1 MALWIKFF
9 GISLEFWTTQGFSD
23 IASAVGK
30 SLYVDLVTEESAKLK
45 YARIHVKLLVN
56 SLYPNTLE
64 ICLSNR
70 DLVSL
75 KLEYNWKLVKSIKYK
90 CFGHITNECILRIE
104 EKKSKIEKIEDK
116 EKNRG
121 KLEGFMYGLNGE
133 GGRNIRKGM
142 GVETKMSLLTRK
154 ENMEI

>member
-9 GISLEFWTTQGFSD
+9 AISLEFWITQGFSD
-23 IASAVGK
+23 IVSAVGK

-75 KLEYNWKLVKSIKYK
+75 KLEYNWKLVKYIKYK

-142 GVETKMSLLTRK
+142 GVETKMTLLTGK

>member
-1 MALWIKFF
+1 MSVEWGCLIFKVRVQ
-9 GISLEFWTTQGFSD
+9 LET
-23 IASAVGK
+23 
-30 SLYVDLVTEESAKLK
+30 
-45 YARIHVKLLVN
+45 
-56 SLYPNTLE
+56 
-64 ICLSNR
+64 
-70 DLVSL
+70 
-75 KLEYNWKLVKSIKYK
+75 VKSIKYK